1 MTNPQPTDKRPSYF
15 HGTGSFPL
23 LGSRVGEVLNNAAS
37 SYPDNPALI
46 VRHQNKRYTYRELL
60 QEVEL
65 AASGLLRLGVQKGDR
80 VGVWATNCAEWVVT
94 QFATAKIG
102 AILVNINPS
111 NREFELEYVL
121 RQSDCQSLLLIQGFR
136 DCNYVETLRSIC
148 PESANS
154 QPGALH

>member
-1 MTNPQPTDKRPSYF
+1 MTNPQPPNKRLSYF
-15 HGTGSFPL
+15 HGTSDFPL
-23 LGSRVGEVLNNAAS
+23 LGSCIGEVLNNAVT

-60 QEVEL
+60 HEVEL
-65 AASGLLRLGVQKGDR
+65 AASGLIQLGVQKGDR
-80 VGVWATNCAEWVVT
+80 VGIWATNCAEWVVM

-121 RQSDCQSLLLIQGFR
+121 RQSDCQSLLLIPGFR
-136 DCNYVETLRSIC
+136 DCDYVATLRCIA
-148 PESANS
+148 PELAQGS
-154 QPGALH
+154 GWH